1 MRGRSRAAATSKMER
16 FMIKVNG
23 WKPLTSI
30 TKHSILDIAAV
41 PDPPLIISESLG
53 HIDLPPTLNELL
65 SYIIFN
71 KGYEH
76 HITSKKT
83 RLISSIGKDIYIA
96 ATQRK
101 WKLPKYWHD
110 CRIFI
115 SR

>member
-1 MRGRSRAAATSKMER
+1 MRGGSRAAATSKMER

-23 WKPLTSI
+23 WKPLTST

-53 HIDLPPTLNELL
+53 HVDLPPTLNELL